1 MNGFSGRRHGN
12 QEWVRGVTMKMAR
25 TSVCAVL
32 ALLAVASCGSAS
44 EPPIEKSNVI
54 ESPNDLAAKFQSG
67 AQDGKY
73 VFYAPAGKVPD
84 WKSVAA
90 AGIFI
95 CSENRPPLI
104 PQKERDMIDAGG
116 FPPGTELAMQ
126 YKDVT
131 DDLGIKQLIVT
142 VPAAVKG
149 CTEVALT
156 QMSETPG
163 MLLMIDAN
171 ASFDEKDKLMRV
183 LLQ

>member
-1 MNGFSGRRHGN
+1 
-12 QEWVRGVTMKMAR
+12 MKMAR

-44 EPPIEKSNVI
+44 EPPIKTPNATIEKSNVI
-54 ESPNDLAAKFQSG
+54 ERPNDLAAKFQSG

-84 WKSVAA
+84 WKFVAA
-90 AGIFI
+90 AGIYI

-104 PQKERDMIDAGG
+104 PQNERDMIDAGG
-116 FPPGTELAMQ
+116 IPPGTEIVLKS
-126 YKDVT
+126 KDVT
-131 DDLGIKQLIVT
+131 VDLGIKQLIVT

-149 CTEVALT
+149 CTEAALT

-183 LLQ
+183 LLK